1 MLMTEILQYWRSF
14 KEKEANLQE
23 QEATPW
29 LSMDNSLEGGITVDY
44 PPEEDLEPPESI
56 RRPEPEKTKKSAV
69 IGSLRGTGKKPKYKT
84 KTITNDDGTKT
95 AKKIKIRAPAP
106 YGLFLNGEHI
116 GTDPRWELG
125 ANKQGNGKKNHYG
138 TNELIKTIKKG
149 IAHVHATKQEEYDR
163 LWLAYILGEPGQSV
177 VENEDQKYIDFL
189 KKEKIIPVETSKL
202 LIEDLGVAPH
212 HTDIYGNTYHGGR
225 KVAGH
230 GSHQTG
236 QDGDLGFYMMPG
248 YEMVEGFKVA
258 SPPRALTPEFIG
270 RAELE
275 SIVTTYPDKD
285 WTDRITALKVLLGTF
300 DPIRTWKLIAG
311 LAKSGLVEMTIID
324 KSLHSSLKVAATLF
338 GEKSSW
344 HVGAPKT
351 KGKPNGK
358 INLNGKVS
366 NHKNHIHVRVFAP
379 ESVKRGRPLAKKLL
393 KSFKKSRNTK
403 VWIKSKGKKKAV
415 TPGQDL
421 YPERNPFVD
430 IVDTATSGLD
440 KVAART
446 TRK

>member
-1 MLMTEILQYWRSF
+1 MTEILQYWRSF

-95 AKKIKIRAPAP
+95 TKKIKIRAPAP
-106 YGLFLNGEHI
+106 FGLFFNGEHM
-116 GTDPRWELG
+116 GTDPRWILG

-149 IAHVHATKQEEYDR
+149 IAHVHSTKQEEYDK
-163 LWLAYILGEPGQSV
+163 LWLAYILGEPKGSTV
-177 VENEDQKYIDFL
+177 VPDDQRYIDFL
-189 KKEKIIPVETSKL
+189 KKEKIIPESTQPL
-202 LIEDLGVAPH
+202 LIEDLGLAAH
-212 HTDIYGNTYHGGR
+212 HTDIYGNTYHGGH
-225 KVAGH
+225 KVPGH

-248 YEMVEGFKVA
+248 YEMVEGFRVA
-258 SPPRALTPEFIG
+258 SPPRKLLKGFLD
-270 RAELE
+270 RKELE
-275 SIVTTYPDKD
+275 NMVTTLSTEGSTEKKEKTKRRRAQDLL
-285 WTDRITALKVLLGTF
+285 TSLKNRLGTF
-300 DPIRTWKLIAG
+300 DPIRTWKLISG
-311 LAKSGLVEMTIID
+311 MVNSGLINRTIID
-324 KSLHSSLKVAATLF
+324 KSFFSALKRASRLCGEASLYSKATF
-338 GEKSSW
+338 IGN
-344 HVGAPKT
+344 VP
-351 KGKPNGK
+351 
-358 INLNGKVS
+358 
-366 NHKNHIHVRVFAP
+366 NHKNHIHIRVNAP
-379 ESVKRGRPLAKKLL
+379 ESVKRGTPLAKKLL
-393 KSFKKSRNTK
+393 KSFKKNRNTK